1 LHKTDN
7 RIICL
12 TDQSIV
18 MGNYRTLL
26 AYQKVFE
33 EAMEI
38 FEISKT
44 FPPEEKFSLTDQV
57 RRSSRSVCTNL
68 AESYK
73 RRRYKDYFVSKLNDS
88 ETENAETQVWL
99 DFAIACK
106 YIHQEKY
113 TGITAKNDEAG
124 KLIWYMINNP
134 GKYL

>member
-1 LHKTDN
+1 
-7 RIICL
+7 
-12 TDQSIV
+12 

-26 AYQKVFE
+26 AYQKAFE
-33 EAMEI
+33 VAIEI
-38 FEISKT
+38 FEISKS
-44 FPPEEKFSLTDQV
+44 FPLEERYSLTDQV

-99 DFAIACK
+99 DFSIACK
-106 YIHQEKY
+106 YITQGKY
-113 TGITAKNDEAG
+113 DALTMKNDEAG

-134 GKYL
+134 QKYL

>member
-1 LHKTDN
+1 MAE
-7 RIICL
+7 RINSYKDL
-12 TDQSIV
+12 
-18 MGNYRTLL
+18 R
-26 AYQKVFE
+26 VFR
-33 EAMEI
+33 EAFELGMEI
-38 FEISKT
+38 FELTKT
-44 FPPEEKFSLTDQV
+44 FPAEEKFSLTDQV

-113 TGITAKNDEAG
+113 ARITAKNDEAG

-134 GKYL
+134 EKYL